1 MESVISLDDSDSFG
15 IESLKNEEIK
25 EVPTEEDGRLY
36 WVIWIIIWLLCK
48 DSRYCL
54 DEVAN
59 GSDYYNNQQIIINKN
74 DEISQGCDEGMT
86 FTTL

>member
-36 WVIWIIIWLLCK
+36 
-48 DSRYCL
+48 
-54 DEVAN
+54 
-59 GSDYYNNQQIIINKN
+59 
-74 DEISQGCDEGMT
+74 
-86 FTTL
+86 